1 MDNSTFR
8 EFNLNLRNRVSP
20 YQISIQKAHKAK
32 ITETYKNQMWAIWA
46 LPLGL
51 TFTEIILLKHEKV
64 SGANR
69 VALAKWIAIIL
80 AGVATNYATN
90 ECMRKLNY
98 FDVVYRRPTK
108 MQLEQLREYEVSKQ
122 FSQI

>member
-1 MDNSTFR
+1 ML
-8 EFNLNLRNRVSP
+8 LN
-20 YQISIQKAHKAK
+20 
-32 ITETYKNQMWAIWA
+32 
-46 LPLGL
+46 
-51 TFTEIILLKHEKV
+51 HEKV